1 MILTSL
7 SFKLQ
12 LKDTQNKVLAR
23 DLQIDELKSQIEKQ
37 QKDAAQQM
45 DIITNLRARVGELHE
60 ASSHIESIQSR
71 GELTISALQ
80 HEGKEQAHR
89 ILELEGRIRDLTS
102 EREESEQKTQN
113 YQRKYNEIFVQ
124 LGGVVSLDEDT
135 PEKLSAK
142 VKYAKQFLHTI
153 VLTMA
158 LTVFRCKNV
167 GEALTLSL
175 VAKSDSRDVKWIL
188 ECTQ

>member
-1 MILTSL
+1 M
-7 SFKLQ
+7 Q

-23 DLQIDELKSQIEKQ
+23 DLQIDELKSQIERH

-60 ASSHIESIQSR
+60 ASSHIESVQSR
-71 GELTISALQ
+71 GELTINALQ
-80 HEGKEQAHR
+80 QEGKEQAHR
-89 ILELEGRIRDLTS
+89 ILELEGRIRDLMS

-142 VKYAKQFLHTI
+142 V
-153 VLTMA
+153 
-158 LTVFRCKNV
+158 R
-167 GEALTLSL
+167 
-175 VAKSDSRDVKWIL
+175 
-188 ECTQ
+188 